1 MSSNHWPR
9 SQTMHPSAPTTVI
22 GLDLDAQIEQ
32 IEQRLIARET
42 WLRSTAEALAQRAQ
56 SAVTPRPW
64 VLPVVG
70 SVVVLWLGWRLWHR
84 RDRCPQRQ
92 VSVEISENGAGRQD
106 DMFADLPWG
115 GLAGA
120 FQPSC
125 CRGGCE
131 HGSID
136 RATTVA
142 APQPLKFGL
151 GGGEG
156 PG

>member
-92 VSVEISENGAGRQD
+92 VSVEISENGAGRQE
-106 DMFADLPWG
+106 DMLADLPG
-115 GLAGA
+115 AGLTALVGPQTPVA
-120 FQPSC
+120 WRERFSPAAAAAVVSTAL
-125 CRGGCE
+125 
-131 HGSID
+131 SIG
-136 RATTVA
+136 RR
-142 APQPLKFGL
+142 LL
-151 GGGEG
+151 RRRSR
-156 PG
+156 